1 MSDSCSNRHCG
12 IAPDGTRV
20 KDSAADS
27 DSDSGV
33 EDKLAG
39 LRIETSDA
47 ADSTSMPEPSQRTA
61 EENETLY
68 VMSIHARARRG
79 LIVSADSEKTTRK
92 RSQRS
97 PRQHDT

>member
-1 MSDSCSNRHCG
+1 MSDSCSNRQCG

-39 LRIETSDA
+39 LRIQTSDA
-47 ADSTSMPEPSQRTA
+47 VDSTSMPESNQRVA
-61 EENETLY
+61 EEDEALY
-68 VMSIHARARRG
+68 VMSIHAHVHRG
-79 LIVSADSEKTTRK
+79 LILSTDNEKKTRK
-92 RSQRS
+92 RSQRL

>member
-1 MSDSCSNRHCG
+1 M
-12 IAPDGTRV
+12 
-20 KDSAADS
+20 ADS
-27 DSDSGV
+27 DSDSNV

-47 ADSTSMPEPSQRTA
+47 ADSTSMPEPSQGATEA
-61 EENETLY
+61 DETLY
-68 VMSIHARARRG
+68 VMCIHARACRG
-79 LIVSADSEKTTRK
+79 LIISIDSEKTTLK